1 MGPCSSRDLVHGQEV
16 KYLQLGG
23 RVDCWVP
30 GNKALVAKWTY
41 MYIYTAHKS
50 PGQVLCTIC
59 TNNEAWR
66 KICTKSPESAR
77 TEDRATN
84 NWWTDVLPHCICGGR
99 HLQLF
104 TGGAVG
110 QVCPT
115 GLLFPTSPPCLLS
128 SIVARMRRAVA
139 TQNSSDLIFQK
150 PSQIPESSHSKL
162 QSISDTI
169 PVPPCN
175 LIMRE
180 ASV

>member
-1 MGPCSSRDLVHGQEV
+1 MDH
-16 KYLQLGG
+16 
-23 RVDCWVP
+23 WVL

-66 KICTKSPESAR
+66 KYVQKSR
-77 TEDRATN
+77 VHEDRAAIQC
-84 NWWTDVLPHCICGGR
+84 WTDVLPHCICGER

-115 GLLFPTSPPCLLS
+115 GLLLPVSPPCLLS
-128 SIVARMRRAVA
+128 
-139 TQNSSDLIFQK
+139 TW
-150 PSQIPESSHSKL
+150 H
-162 QSISDTI
+162 TH
-169 PVPPCN
+169 
-175 LIMRE
+175 
-180 ASV
+180 